1 MKNINITREEAIN
14 TMYDLLNQGCS
25 IPVVG
30 LGNGSSDLFYID
42 SFDRFLDFDVKAY
55 IDRLNDTEDYI
66 FRVVPESEIAEDFKD
81 TFELDNFNVCVEF
94 SSAHAGNPY
103 REQFLLWFD

>member
-14 TMYDLLNQGCS
+14 TMFDLLNEGCS

-42 SFDRFLDFDVKAY
+42 YFPDVDFDIKAY
-55 IDRLNDTEDYI
+55 IDRLNDTEDYA
-66 FRVVPESEIAEDFKD
+66 FRVVPMSEIAEDFKD

-94 SSAHAGNPY
+94 SSTHAGNPY

>member
-1 MKNINITREEAIN
+1 MKNINITRKEAIN
-14 TMYDLLNQGCS
+14 TMLNLIDNGCS

-42 SFDRFLDFDVKAY
+42 YFADVDFDIKAY
-55 IDRLNDTEDYI
+55 IDRLNDTEYYI
-66 FRVVPESEIAEDFKD
+66 FRVVPEAEIAEDFKD
-81 TFELDNFNVCVEF
+81 TFEIDNFNVCVEF
-94 SSAHAGNPY
+94 SSTHAGNPY

>member
-14 TMYDLLNQGCS
+14 TMFDLLNEGCS

-42 SFDRFLDFDVKAY
+42 YFSDFDIKAY
-55 IDRLNDTEDYI
+55 LDRLNDTEDYI
-66 FRVVPESEIAEDFKD
+66 FRVVPEPEIAEDFKD
-81 TFELDNFNVCVEF
+81 TFEIDNFNVCVEF
-94 SSAHAGNPY
+94 SSTHAGNPY

>member
-1 MKNINITREEAIN
+1 MKKINITRKEAIN
-14 TMYDLLNQGCS
+14 TMFELLNEGCS

-42 SFDRFLDFDVKAY
+42 YFSDVDFVVKVY
-55 IDRLNDTEDYI
+55 LDRLNDTEDYI

-81 TFELDNFNVCVEF
+81 TFDLDDFNVCVEF
-94 SSAHAGNPY
+94 SSTHADNPY

>member
-1 MKNINITREEAIN
+1 MKNINVTRKEAID
-14 TMYDLLNQGCS
+14 TMFNLLNEGCS

-30 LGNGSSDLFYID
+30 LGNGSAGLFYID
-42 SFDRFLDFDVKAY
+42 NFSDVDFDVKAFL
-55 IDRLNDTEDYI
+55 DRLNDTEDYA
-66 FRVVPESEIAEDFKD
+66 FRVVPLSEIAEDFKD

-94 SSAHAGNPY
+94 SSTHAGNPY

>member
-14 TMYDLLNQGCS
+14 TMFELLNEGCS
-25 IPVVG
+25 IPVAG
-30 LGNGSSDLFYID
+30 LGNGSSDLFFID
-42 SFDRFLDFDVKAY
+42 YFADVDFVIKAY
-55 IDRLNDTEDYI
+55 INRLKDTEDYA
-66 FRVVPESEIAEDFKD
+66 FRVVPEPEIAEDFKD

-94 SSAHAGNPY
+94 ASTHAGNPY

>member
-14 TMYDLLNQGCS
+14 TMFELLNEGCS

-42 SFDRFLDFDVKAY
+42 YSDVWYLDIKAY
-55 IDRLNDTEDYI
+55 INRLKDTEDYA
-66 FRVVPESEIAEDFKD
+66 FRVVPEPEIAEDFKD

-94 SSAHAGNPY
+94 SSTHAGNPF